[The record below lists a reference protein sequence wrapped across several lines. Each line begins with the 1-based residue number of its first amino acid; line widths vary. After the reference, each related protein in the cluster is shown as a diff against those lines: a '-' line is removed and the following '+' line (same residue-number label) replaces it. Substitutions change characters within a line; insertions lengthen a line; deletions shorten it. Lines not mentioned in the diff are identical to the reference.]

1 MTAWAQG
8 DLEQIGD
15 AEEVDIASV
24 RADGSLRTYVTI
36 WIVRIGDALYVRS
49 AFGSENPWFRR
60 AAAAGEGRI
69 RAGDLERDAT
79 FDAPDHALDA
89 AITAAFHEKYD
100 RFGAELV
107 DPVVSA
113 ESEQATLRVMAR

>member
-1 MTAWAQG
+1 MTAWTPE
-8 DLEQIGD
+8 DLARIGD
-15 AEEVDIASV
+15 AEEIDIASL
-24 RADGSLRTYVTI
+24 RPDGSLRSYVTI
-36 WIVRIGDALYVRS
+36 WIVRVDDALYVRS

-60 AAAAGEGRI
+60 ATAAGEGRV
-69 RAGDLERDAT
+69 RAADLERDAT

-89 AITAAFHEKYD
+89 SITAAFHEKYD

-113 ESEQATLRVMAR
+113 ESERATLRVMAR